1 MNIRLSIFKIK
12 NLPFKIYIQILLL
25 QFTAKKEIKTLKK
38 AKKTSKFIKVEFNKE
53 KDKFGIKDYLENFIK
68 HFDFD
73 KIKEYLFLDNN
84 NLYNTIFTTTAR
96 TNIRNKNNINKVIIE
111 IKDSDNDKEA
121 DKYDE
126 DDENATIST
135 IGSCSSNCKKM
146 NEQSCQSKLI
156 FKALNCSSLEKSNA
170 IFLYENLNLVNK
182 VNGLLTKLKEQKEE
196 IKKFK
201 RLLSNRNNN
210 KQLIDLLTE
219 VQDFIEKEK
228 KRFILIMMIVKQ
240 IFYVKILLSYMNF

>member
-156 FKALNCSSLEKSNA
+156 FKALNCSSGPFHMLQLTVTSDPSS
-170 IFLYENLNLVNK
+170 VNRWIIHTPLWFIEYDYM
-182 VNGLLTKLKEQKEE
+182 NNILL
-196 IKKFK
+196 
-201 RLLSNRNNN
+201 LLSALRTQTLHPTHPLSLTSCQIPINN
-210 KQLIDLLTE
+210 T
-219 VQDFIEKEK
+219 
-228 KRFILIMMIVKQ
+228 
-240 IFYVKILLSYMNF
+240 